1 MSNTPKYKRSAGFA
15 LVASLLILLVLLV
28 LGISAISTVGL
39 QEKMAGNLR
48 EKTRA
53 TEAAGMATRDAE
65 ERVLSLTDRALPG
78 LNVAILDAGR
88 DFLDQTL
95 WNDADIGD
103 PEKVR
108 PYNQAPFDGSNP
120 DIIGTGMTSEN
131 IARYFAIPN
140 SLTEHWKAVGNN
152 LDPDSNPSGN
162 GIDFYRMT
170 GQGFGGHQNAES
182 ILQSMYMKR
191 PP

>member
-1 MSNTPKYKRSAGFA
+1 MSNTPRYKRSAGFA
-15 LVASLLILLVLLV
+15 LVASLLILVVLLV

-65 ERVLSLTDRALPG
+65 ERVLNLTDRALPG
-78 LNVAILDAGR
+78 LDVANLDAGR
-88 DFLDQTL
+88 DFLNQTL
-95 WNDADIGD
+95 WNGAAAGNFQTAQ
-103 PEKVR
+103 
-108 PYNQAPFDGSNP
+108 PYNTVPFDSS
-120 DIIGTGMTSEN
+120 DLIGTGMTADH

-140 SLTEHWKAVGNN
+140 SFTEHWESLGNDLN
-152 LDPDSNPSGN
+152 SDSNPSGN

-170 GQGFGGHQNAES
+170 GQGFGGNVTAES